1 MNKDIKQ
8 TIFVNVLIHNA
19 RQEVLVVRRSLQ
31 DPFLP
36 GAIELPGGRVHV
48 LETLEQTLQR
58 KLANELSLA
67 YEQFF
72 YYTSLARQSKKGA
85 YVRVIFDAAYNE
97 RAAVQL
103 NNAHHNYEWVSAAH
117 IPTEKIA
124 PDTREILQQ
133 YLGEIR
139 TLSDEE
145 KNTSLVIY
153 SDGGSRGN
161 PGPSAAGY
169 VIYNQFKEILK
180 SGGSYI
186 GITNNSQAEY
196 MGVLLALKAA
206 RQFADKND
214 TVLCNIDSSMVV
226 NQLNGLYK
234 IKNRELWP
242 FNQQIQEMT
251 KQFRQVRFN
260 HVSREN
266 NTVADTKVNEILDA
280 HVR

>member
-1 MNKDIKQ
+1 MNRKIKQ

-19 RQEVLVVRRSLQ
+19 QQEVLVVRRSLR

-36 GAIELPGGRVHV
+36 GAIELPGGRINIM
-48 LETLEQTLQR
+48 ETFEQALQR
-58 KLANELSLA
+58 KLKNELSLD

-72 YYTSLARQSKKGA
+72 YYTSLAKRNKKGA
-85 YVRVIFDAAYNE
+85 YVRVIFDVLYNE
-97 RAAVQL
+97 KASVRL
-103 NNAHHNYEWVSAAH
+103 NNAHHEYEWVSEANV
-117 IPTEKIA
+117 PNERIA
-124 PDTREILQQ
+124 PDTRDVLLQ
-133 YLGEIR
+133 YLGEAPN
-139 TLSDEE
+139 LSEDQ
-145 KNTSLVIY
+145 KDSSLVIY

-169 VIYNQFKEILK
+169 VIYNQRKEILK

-206 RQFADKND
+206 RQYADDSD
-214 TVLCNIDSSMVV
+214 TILCNIDSSMVV

-251 KQFRQVRFN
+251 RFFQKVRFN
-260 HVSREN
+260 HVSRES
-266 NTVADTKVNEILDA
+266 NTVADAKVNEILDA
-280 HVR
+280 QAR